1 MGKIMSKVNKNSQ
14 QDKLIKFYLN
24 LPKDIIDECELE
36 DFSRPIR
43 RQLKNLKKEESK
55 IKAILKEEGSH
66 QIFINFLYEKFV
78 DKEICLNDINTI
90 IESLNEENFYL
101 YLIYML
107 KNFYDTDELN
117 KFIKSTKFDE
127 LLQKVKVNDII
138 LEKTM
143 INTQNL
149 EGKISSQDKY
159 IVNIKYE
166 SGFNNIYPL
175 FKLSSNGLEDVEK
188 DEYPNYGNI
197 NVNPYEV
204 FTDKG
209 YDIKSRF
216 WVCCFDINDLEITS
230 NKTKY
235 KINGDFLVE
244 NNKVYELNK
253 EFIYEIV
260 DLNQDYENLE
270 EDLKNN
276 NIEIEKPEL
285 DQICLSDENFIYGPF
300 KYIKDEKT
308 DKFYID
314 KSNSDYMVKR
324 FNKNKNKNKF
334 SIKEL
339 YNPKDYNDFSINIIY
354 LYDYSNIEFEKID
367 IISDEELIN
376 RLKNLSSLN
385 DDLNLK
391 NELEKIIYVLV
402 NSKNDLLSQERINR
416 LINDIKNLKENQE
429 FLINGFVELIEQLLL
444 NSSVSNAIQNKIL
457 NVPNILRNLQN
468 VSLVEKEVEAK
479 KIELERLDL
488 QLKELKNNISKE
500 EKNNI
505 EKLIEDEKNEIK
517 SLKSEKSILSDEIN
531 NLKARYNLSE
541 NIEELTKKVDE
552 LTIKAKQTEDEYS
565 VLLRRKSGIESEIIN
580 KIEQATEVKKYSDI
594 AFDGLI
600 ANKMLDSASKWAR
613 KKEKDEFEELI
624 LSKKNIDENLIKKL
638 NDNELIDYLCNEIQK
653 VRNYS
658 RNEIINIM
666 ICITQ
671 GFLTV
676 FAGEPGVGKTSIC
689 NIIANTLGLNIKGKN
704 INRFLE
710 VSVEK
715 GWTSKRDFIGYYNPL
730 TRNFN
735 KNNSSLFKA
744 FSVLNKEFDDKI
756 NDFPYLILLDEANL
770 SSMEHYW
777 ADFMNVCDLEKVDR
791 KINLGEEYIFN
802 IPKTL
807 RFLATINYDHTTE
820 VLSPRLLDR
829 AWIILLDN
837 KLDFNS
843 LLLKDNIAEIENII
857 LYSSLRKCFFNNES
871 TDEDLSKINVIIDEL
886 SYFCEIFKENN
897 IEISPRI
904 NLMMQKYLI
913 TGVKLF
919 EDTETTAKEFVAL
932 DYAISQKL
940 LPKINGYG
948 QEYKENFLDL
958 INEKFDKNN
967 MMKCKSIIDRIIKK
981 GKNNM
986 NYYQFFS

>member
-1 MGKIMSKVNKNSQ
+1 MVSKVNKNSQ
-14 QDKLIKFYLN
+14 QDKLLKFYLK
-24 LPKDIIDECELE
+24 LPKDIIDECELD
-36 DFSRPIR
+36 DFSRSVR
-43 RQLKNLKKEESK
+43 RQLKSLKKEESK
-55 IKAILKEEGSH
+55 IKAILKEEGAH

-78 DKEICLNDINTI
+78 DKERDLGNINTI
-90 IESLNEENFYL
+90 IESLNESNFYL
-101 YLIYML
+101 NLIYML
-107 KNFYDTDELN
+107 KKFYDTEELN
-117 KFIKSTKFDE
+117 KFIKSTNFDE
-127 LLQKVKVNDII
+127 LLKNARVNEII
-138 LEKTM
+138 SEEKM
-143 INTQNL
+143 LNTEIL
-149 EGKISSQDKY
+149 VDKISSEDKY

-175 FKLSSNGLEDVEK
+175 FKLSKNGLEFIEK
-188 DEYPNYGNI
+188 DDYPNYGNI
-197 NVNPYEV
+197 NVNPYEI
-204 FTDKG
+204 FTDRG
-209 YDIKSRF
+209 YDIKSKF
-216 WVCCFDINDLEITS
+216 WICCFNIDDLEITN

-260 DLNQDYENLE
+260 DLKQGYENLE
-270 EDLKNN
+270 EDLKNK

-285 DQICLSDENFIYGPF
+285 DQVCLLDENFIYGPF

-314 KSNSDYMVKR
+314 KANSDYIVKR
-324 FNKNKNKNKF
+324 FNINKNKNKF

-339 YNPKDYNDFSINIIY
+339 YNPKDYNDFSINVIY
-354 LYDYSNIEFEKID
+354 LYDYSNINFEKID
-367 IISDEELIN
+367 VISDEELIN
-376 RLKNLSSLN
+376 RLKNLSRINN
-385 DDLNLK
+385 DANLK
-391 NELEKIIYVLV
+391 NELEKIIYTLI
-402 NSKNDLLSQERINR
+402 NSKNDILSQERINR

-429 FLINGFVELIEQLLL
+429 FLINGFVELIEEMLI
-444 NSSVSNAIQNKIL
+444 NSNVSDAIQNKIL

-468 VSLVEKEVEAK
+468 VSLVEKEVEVK
-479 KIELERLDL
+479 KVELEKLDL

-517 SLKSEKSILSDEIN
+517 SLKVQKNILSDEIN
-531 NLKARYNLSE
+531 KLKDRYTLSE
-541 NIEELTKKVDE
+541 NIEELVKKVDE
-552 LTIKAKQTEDEYS
+552 LSIKAKQTEDEYS
-565 VLLRRKSGIESEIIN
+565 VLLRRKSGIETEIIN
-580 KIEQATEVKKYSDI
+580 KIEQATEIKKYSDI

-600 ANKMLDSASKWAR
+600 ANKMLDSASKWASN
-613 KKEKDEFEELI
+613 KEKDEFEKLI
-624 LSKKNIDENLIKKL
+624 LSKKNIDENLIRKL
-638 NDNELIDYLCNEIQK
+638 NNDELVDYLCNEIQK
-653 VRNYS
+653 IRNYS

-689 NIIANTLGLNIKGKN
+689 NIIANTLGLNIEEKN

-730 TRNFN
+730 TRIFN

-744 FSVLNKEFDDKI
+744 FNILNKEFINKI

-802 IPKTL
+802 IPNTL

-837 KLDFNS
+837 KLDLNS
-843 LLLKDNIAEIENII
+843 LLFRDNINEIENII
-857 LYSSLRKCFFNNES
+857 LYSSLEKCFFSKES
-871 TDEDLSKINVIIDEL
+871 TDEELSKINFIIDEL

-904 NLMMQKYLI
+904 NLMIQRYLI

-932 DYAISQKL
+932 DYVISQKL

-967 MMKCKSIIDRIIKK
+967 MMKCKSIVDRIIKK
-981 GKNNM
+981 GQNNM